1 MSHERYLD
9 CIEACQRCAV
19 ACDHCASECLEE
31 IEMKRMVHCI
41 RLNRSCADLCALSV
55 REMSR
60 GSEFAEQACQLCAE
74 ACELCAAECAK
85 HEMEHCQI
93 CAQACRECA
102 EACRQVAA
110 STARS
115 WLPGQSAATL
125 S

>member
-1 MSHERYLD
+1 MSHEHYLD

-41 RLNRSCADLCALSV
+41 RLNRSCADLCSLSV

-60 GSEFAEQACQLCAE
+60 GSEFAEPACQLCAE
-74 ACELCAAECAK
+74 ACELCAAECVK
-85 HEMEHCQI
+85 HEMEHCQV

-110 STARS
+110 HASQAGRV
-115 WLPGQSAATL
+115 W
-125 S
+125 